1 MILTILWGLLGLGLI
16 VFIHEL
22 GHFVAARLAGV
33 TVETFSLGW
42 GPVLLRKKVG
52 RTEYR
57 LSLIPIGGYCG
68 MKGEKSL
75 QTALEEK
82 LDNIPQ
88 EEGSLYSVHPFKR
101 MLIAF
106 AGPFANILFVAVA
119 FTIIALTGYSY
130 QSTGTKVI
138 LASDIYSDTVSVAEQ
153 AGIRTGDTIVSISGV
168 PINSFNDISVHLGT
182 HPGERV
188 PVTVERDGE
197 RLEFE
202 LMPELDTSSGT
213 GRIGVLSWVDT
224 EIGSV
229 GKDSAAE
236 IAGLRAGDIITAVD
250 GTPVN
255 NTVDFQKAFD
265 GAPEKSVFTVRRGSE
280 TLDIPVDIPYTEQ
293 GTAQLGIQVVL
304 QTVTIPPAPLFSAI
318 GQGLSE
324 TGNMIALTVKSIELL
339 FRGVDVTQAV
349 SGPVRITVML
359 GDTVKRGFAEGISE
373 GITVALNFLALISVS
388 LFLMNL
394 LPIPVLDGG
403 LILFSFIE
411 LVRRKNISPRVM
423 YYVQFIG
430 IGFIAVLFV
439 IAFSADIRYLFSR

>member
-101 MLIAF
+101 MLIAY
-106 AGPFANILFVAVA
+106 AGPFANILFVAIA

-168 PINSFNDISVHLGT
+168 PINSFNDISVQIGT

-236 IAGLRAGDIITAVD
+236 KAGLRAGDIITAVD

-265 GAPEKSVFTVRRGSE
+265 GAPE
-280 TLDIPVDIPYTEQ
+280 
-293 GTAQLGIQVVL
+293 
-304 QTVTIPPAPLFSAI
+304 
-318 GQGLSE
+318 
-324 TGNMIALTVKSIELL
+324 
-339 FRGVDVTQAV
+339 
-349 SGPVRITVML
+349 
-359 GDTVKRGFAEGISE
+359 
-373 GITVALNFLALISVS
+373 
-388 LFLMNL
+388 
-394 LPIPVLDGG
+394 
-403 LILFSFIE
+403 
-411 LVRRKNISPRVM
+411 
-423 YYVQFIG
+423 
-430 IGFIAVLFV
+430 
-439 IAFSADIRYLFSR
+439 